1 MSTVNPQ
8 ANIDNLELMAIGAVL
23 LGFSS
28 ATQDIVIDAYRIESS
43 DKNMQSMLSATYIAG
58 YRIGMLVAGAGGLFL
73 ASYFGSTKN

>member
-1 MSTVNPQ
+1 
-8 ANIDNLELMAIGAVL
+8 MAIGAVL

-58 YRIGMLVAGAGGLFL
+58 YRIVAIKATTM
-73 ASYFGSTKN
+73 AKNNAKNLR